1 VSCVKMEMFGS
12 EGLCW
17 CIDIVHCYLHIRGN
31 MIDSPDEQH
40 RAERHPS
47 PTATI
52 IEVPLWYPTH
62 RLSTPHLRYSLFV
75 IDKPCPL
82 RYPSFVIHHDH
93 TYSLRTERMRIL
105 SRELANNFSTNGQRP
120 AANVSVVPRPREKE
134 ITVSRET
141 LPLEKC

>member
-1 VSCVKMEMFGS
+1 
-12 EGLCW
+12 
-17 CIDIVHCYLHIRGN
+17 

-105 SRELANNFSTNGQRP
+105 SRKLANNFSTNGQRP
-120 AANVSVVPRPREKE
+120 AANVSVVPRPREKRNYRIE
-134 ITVSRET
+134 RNFASREMLRYERRYSTVSSAVYVFWRFVFGVKALT
-141 LPLEKC
+141 RG